1 MIGSSY
7 ASAQGRISLEKTDE
21 VFHDVKAAA
30 YYADAV
36 KWARE
41 NSIVNGTG
49 KETFGP
55 DTNMTRAALWAVLG
69 RAAGADV
76 DGGSPWYQ
84 KALEWAKTEGISDGT
99 NPNGSITRQE
109 LVTMLYRNAG
119 KPAVSGD
126 LAKFSDAS
134 AVASWASDAML
145 WAVSERLVKGS
156 GSNLNPTATA
166 TRAQVVTILYRLMAE

>member
-21 VFHDVKAAA
+21 VFHDVKAAS

-41 NSIVNGTG
+41 NSIVNDTG

-55 DTNMTRAALWAVLG
+55 DANMTRAALWAVLG

-76 DGGSPWYQ
+76 DGGSPWYPGFHD
-84 KALEWAKTEGISDGT
+84 ALSKGRVPLICCPENDFD
-99 NPNGSITRQE
+99 ITVK
-109 LVTMLYRNAG
+109 LADIFSLNDVASVTIVTMD
-119 KPAVSGD
+119 KPCCAELKDMVLRAVKQSR
-126 LAKFSDAS
+126 LPIPVQVTNLFVDAEE
-134 AVASWASDAML
+134 VD
-145 WAVSERLVKGS
+145 
-156 GSNLNPTATA
+156 
-166 TRAQVVTILYRLMAE
+166 